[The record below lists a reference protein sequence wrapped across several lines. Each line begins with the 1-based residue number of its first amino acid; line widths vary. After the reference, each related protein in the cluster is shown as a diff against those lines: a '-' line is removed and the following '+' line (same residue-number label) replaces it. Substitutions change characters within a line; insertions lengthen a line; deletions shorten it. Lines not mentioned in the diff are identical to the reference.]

1 MDILLPISN
10 VEINVFFILLLG
22 FFVGILSGMIG
33 IGGGIILNPVLIKL
47 GIPSVI
53 VVGTSVSQMIG
64 ASLSGFLSYLKSGT
78 VDLKMGKYIVGFSF
92 IGGFLGVL
100 LINILKS
107 SGDVK
112 SFILMVYV
120 VYLILVGSFIF
131 YESIKNIKEDR
142 CCKFYDKL
150 KNLPFQTD
158 FQIGKVSIIIPAF
171 IGFIS
176 GFLASIMGI
185 GGGNLVVPALMYLAG
200 YNIVS
205 AVSISVFQMVFIT
218 SFLAFLH
225 SYVNHGV
232 DIVLGLLLLIGSSFG
247 AVFGSLIGQ
256 KIDRFYIKILLS
268 FLMIFVALFS
278 LYQLLTN
285 KEKEDFIIESNNFLS
300 TLILQNTLLY
310 STLVVVLSLFFGYI
324 MSMIALKLK
333 RFLTK

>member
-10 VEINVFFILLLG
+10 VEVNVFFILLLG
-22 FFVGILSGMIG
+22 FLVGILSGMIG

-47 GIPSVI
+47 GIPSII
-53 VVGTSVSQMIG
+53 VVGTSISQMIG
-64 ASLSGFLSYLKSGT
+64 ASLSGFLSYLKSNT
-78 VDLKMGKYIVGFSF
+78 VDLKMGKYILWFSF
-92 IGGFLGVL
+92 IGGFIGVL

-107 SGDVK
+107 TGDVK
-112 SFILMVYV
+112 SFILMIYV

-131 YESIKNIKEDR
+131 YESIKNRKDDQ
-142 CCKFYDKL
+142 CCRFYHKL
-150 KNLPFQTD
+150 KNLPFQRD
-158 FQIGKVSIIIPAF
+158 FKVGKVSIIIPAS
-171 IGFIS
+171 IGFVS

-200 YNIVS
+200 YDIIS
-205 AVSISVFQMVFIT
+205 AVSISVFQMVFVT

-225 SYVNHGV
+225 SYINHGV
-232 DIVLGLLLLIGSSFG
+232 DIILGLLLLIGSSFG

-256 KIDRFYIKILLS
+256 KIDKFFLKILLS
-268 FLMIFVALFS
+268 FLMLIVTLFT

-285 KEKEDFIIESNNFLS
+285 KEKEIFIIKPANFLS

-310 STLVVVLSLFFGYI
+310 SVLVVVLSLVFGYI
-324 MSMIALKLK
+324 ISIITLKLR